1 MKEIIIV
8 VKALSKN
15 VNKQELTKHDNYI
28 FSYIGGNI
36 FVYWL
41 KVGWKII
48 CVLERR
54 HTGVVGLK
62 FLYLFKMW
70 GDL

>member
-36 FVYWL
+36 FVY
-41 KVGWKII
+41 
-48 CVLERR
+48 
-54 HTGVVGLK
+54 
-62 FLYLFKMW
+62 
-70 GDL
+70 